1 MERASFLVEKTGDR
15 IDCLLNPENVVVR
28 RLAGIQHRHS
38 SSGPITGGN
47 LKDDPL
53 LYTGGGMT
61 EIFLD
66 LLFDTSLTND
76 ATTSEDVRDLTLPLA
91 KLAEGVEEEDNAQ
104 QLSIVRFVWG
114 KKWNVLGVVAAL
126 AERLEY
132 FNADGAPQRSWLR
145 MRFVRVSS
153 SSQES
158 EDNWS
163 DDVSPT
169 ELPDAD
175 DVPLENLKFYEMT
188 GTGQDGGQG
197 VGSTERI
204 DEIAR
209 RVYGN
214 PLWWRRIA
222 NFNNIDDPWKIA
234 PGTLLSIPPD
244 SAAGG
249 SA

>member
-1 MERASFLVEKTGDR
+1 MERASFLVEKTGER

-28 RLAGIQHRHS
+28 RLAGVQHRHS
-38 SSGPITGGN
+38 SSGPLTGGS

-53 LYTGGGMT
+53 LYTGGGTT
-61 EIFLD
+61 EILLD
-66 LLFDTSLTND
+66 LLFDTSLSTSSV
-76 ATTSEDVRDLTLPLA
+76 TSEDVRDLTLPLA
-91 KLAEGVEEEDNAQ
+91 KLAEGTETDDRSE
-104 QLSIVRFVWG
+104 QLPLVRFVWG
-114 KKWNVLGVVAAL
+114 KAWNVLGVVTAL

-132 FNADGAPQRSWLR
+132 FNTDGAPQRSWLR

-158 EDNWS
+158 GDNWV
-163 DDVSPT
+163 DDVSST
-169 ELPDAD
+169 ELPNST
-175 DVPLENLKFYEMT
+175 DVPVENLKFYEMI
-188 GTGQDGGQG
+188 GTGQTTGEEEGT
-197 VGSTERI
+197 TERI
-204 DEIAR
+204 DEIAQ

-222 NFNNIDDPWKIA
+222 NFNNIDDPWSIA

-249 SA
+249 TA